1 MRITSRS
8 LALAAVVA
16 GLLLPG
22 GAPVLAATVAAPFQ
36 VAQDTTTPANQ
47 MEKQERQHQKKKTHK
62 RKMSTKK
69 GAPAA
74 SAPAAAP
81 AAPAAGTTK

>member
-8 LALAAVVA
+8 LTMAAVVA

-36 VAQDTTTPANQ
+36 GAHDTTTPANQ
-47 MEKQERQHQKKKTHK
+47 VEKQERQQQHKKAHHSKKKA
-62 RKMSTKK
+62 SAKK
-69 GAPAA
+69 GATPAT
-74 SAPAAAP
+74 P